1 MNTITILF
9 YLGAGNE
16 FLDKN
21 IAFPSW
27 ETCLDMTYEN
37 PLNIKNKQTKN
48 KWTINKQTKGGHK
61 WTINLLYSYLTDV
74 IDVYFLFEKVYKNKV
89 KKTIQKCG
97 RMPLMFTYVSTTE

>member
-48 KWTINKQTKGGHK
+48 EWTINK
-61 WTINLLYSYLTDV
+61 
-74 IDVYFLFEKVYKNKV
+74 
-89 KKTIQKCG
+89 
-97 RMPLMFTYVSTTE
+97 